1 MNDSHERFL
10 QIQAIDQINYARMGI
25 FFYFK
30 CGRDIRDEKRKPSR
44 AEAIHPCSRQ
54 FIRGY
59 CRVTA
64 TMDRLEFAMR
74 ERKQRENLNDNN

>member
-1 MNDSHERFL
+1 MNIYDSVLFREEGGGLRRL
-10 QIQAIDQINYARMGI
+10 QLNT
-25 FFYFK
+25 
-30 CGRDIRDEKRKPSR
+30 ENLVKPKNKNKNRLSR

-74 ERKQRENLNDNN
+74 ERKRRENLNDNN

>member
-1 MNDSHERFL
+1 MKTEPYQTSKGLR
-10 QIQAIDQINYARMGI
+10 
-25 FFYFK
+25 
-30 CGRDIRDEKRKPSR
+30 KRNR

-74 ERKQRENLNDNN
+74 ERKRNEILNDNN